1 MSDDRNNPLADQLAD
16 LDIEVSDESPD
27 GDDTPSGSP
36 EPTPSPQSPTPARDS
51 DLSDEELF
59 RQALDDI
66 DDGEIPDGT
75 DPGPAP
81 PASQA
86 ASSASSQTRQ
96 NKATE
101 KSVKSDRELFEEAVD
116 DIDPAKLYD
125 AKFRG
130 QSGTDRQLPDETPD
144 DPVAASQSSP
154 STAGE
159 TQEMDEARARQQAQ
173 QLQDEALFQKMVGDV
188 DPLEGRD
195 KYHRSRRSAQ
205 SRPSKAVSKEGL
217 STPSLP
223 QSGEGLNYIP
233 PLADSQ
239 KSLLRRHRQFE
250 PDHHVPQ
257 LHLRGKT
264 RRNALEQLREF
275 IPEHHGTKARF
286 VRIIPGRGLQ
296 SNTDPVLKPTVLQ
309 WLEGPGIEYIR
320 GYAPERL
327 QGGDYGSLIVE
338 LATDP
343 DEPANW

>member
-16 LDIEVSDESPD
+16 LDIEVSDKSPD
-27 GDDTPSGSP
+27 DDDPPSGSSKP
-36 EPTPSPQSPTPARDS
+36 ASPPQSPTSERES
-51 DLSDEELF
+51 SLSDEELF
-59 RQALDDI
+59 RQAVDDI

-75 DPGPAP
+75 DPGPASP
-81 PASQA
+81 TSQ
-86 ASSASSQTRQ
+86 SASSTPAHQRQ
-96 NKATE
+96 HKADDNP
-101 KSVKSDRELFEEAVD
+101 VKSDRELFEQAVD

-130 QSGTDRQLPDETPD
+130 QSGTDRQLPDEPPD
-144 DPVAASQSSP
+144 DPVATSPSSP
-154 STAGE
+154 STTDDAP
-159 TQEMDEARARQQAQ
+159 EMDEARARQQAQ

-195 KYHRSRRSAQ
+195 KYHRSRNTAQ
-205 SRPSKAVSKEGL
+205 SRPSKAVSKDKL

-239 KSLLRRHRQFE
+239 KSLLRRHREFE
-250 PDHHVPQ
+250 HHVPQ
-257 LHLRGKT
+257 LHLRGMT

-275 IPEHHGTKARF
+275 IPDHHGTEARF

-296 SNTDPVLKPTVLQ
+296 SNTDPVLNPTVLQ
-309 WLEGPGIEYIR
+309 WLEGPGLEYIR

-338 LATDP
+338 LATNP
-343 DEPANW
+343 DEPSNW